1 MQRLA
6 GRNPRRAKAA
16 KKTLVYAST
25 RGITH
30 DALKGRIFCKQNPST
45 KRFEPFDPFFYTE
58 DIMSKVYGYARC
70 STNEDK
76 QDINRQIRELK
87 AAGAEEVIFE
97 YEHGDA
103 KVKKELHM
111 LLDMAASGDTIIT
124 LEVSRLSR
132 STQQLCEILDIV
144 KEKHLRLMIV
154 GSITIDCRNGE
165 VDPMSKAFL
174 EMSGVFAELELS
186 MIRARVR
193 SGMQNARDKG
203 RKIGRPQTTKDD
215 IPANFYK
222 HYPSYAAGNMNVS
235 ELARICGLSRPTV
248 YKYLRLIL

>member
-1 MQRLA
+1 M
-6 GRNPRRAKAA
+6 
-16 KKTLVYAST
+16 KT
-25 RGITH
+25 
-30 DALKGRIFCKQNPST
+30 
-45 KRFEPFDPFFYTE
+45 
-58 DIMSKVYGYARC
+58 YGYARC

-87 AAGAEEVIFE
+87 AAGADEVVFE

-203 RKIGRPQTTKDD
+203 WKIGRPQTTRDD

-222 HYPSYAAGNMNVS
+222 HYPSYVAGSMNVS

-248 YKYLRLIL
+248 YKYLKLIM